1 MTNSESTH
9 QDADLDTESSTDE
22 APAEINEDKAEA
34 LLSADYETRMR
45 EFDNVETATPV
56 VSLPVES
63 SDLDESDL
71 KVPPPGGQSG

>member
-1 MTNSESTH
+1 MTNPESTD

-22 APAEINEDKAEA
+22 TPAEINKEQAEA
-34 LLSADYETRMR
+34 LLTADYETRMR

-56 VSLPVES
+56 VSVPVES

-71 KVPPPGGQSG
+71 KVQPPGGQSG